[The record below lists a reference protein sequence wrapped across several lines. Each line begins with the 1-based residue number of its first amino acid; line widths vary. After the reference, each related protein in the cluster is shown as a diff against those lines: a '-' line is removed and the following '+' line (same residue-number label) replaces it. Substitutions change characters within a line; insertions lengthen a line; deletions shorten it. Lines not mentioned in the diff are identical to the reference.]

1 MSNVYYLLGSIA
13 ALTAGTAA
21 WSFYYQSKNEEKE
34 KELKNDKIQADQ
46 IRKYVQ
52 ENTVLEND

>member
-21 WSFYYQSKNEEKE
+21 WSFYYQSKNETKE
-34 KELKNDKIQADQ
+34 KELKNDKIQAD
-46 IRKYVQ
+46 
-52 ENTVLEND
+52 